1 MKKLIVL
8 LVLSALFAAQ
18 ETSAATLS
26 DNERLLPA
34 EALQQLL
41 DGNKRFAE
49 QGVVTHLDSMV
60 SIKRRLKLAQ
70 SQHPIA
76 VVLACSDS
84 RVPPELLFDMG
95 LGEIFTVRIAGNVIG
110 PHEIGSI
117 EYAVDHLGVG
127 LVIVLGHE
135 RCGAVTAAYE
145 AYVSHKESEG
155 NIGSIVESI
164 NPAISSVIKNSA
176 SGTKDA
182 MIEQCSLENIRMNA
196 GLLGTHSTIIKE
208 KLAHGSLQLI
218 SAYYDLDEGRVVV
231 IK

>member
-1 MKKLIVL
+1 M
-8 LVLSALFAAQ
+8 
-18 ETSAATLS
+18 
-26 DNERLLPA
+26 
-34 EALQQLL
+34 
-41 DGNKRFAE
+41 DGNRRFAE

-60 SIKRRLKLAQ
+60 SVKQRLKLAHA
-70 SQHPIA
+70 QHPVA

-95 LGEIFTVRIAGNVIG
+95 LGEIFTVRTAGNVIG

-117 EYAVDHLGVG
+117 EYAVEHLDVK

-182 MIEQCSLENIRMNA
+182 MIEQCSLENIHMNA

-208 KLAHGSLQLI
+208 KLAHGSLLLI
-218 SAYYDLDEGRVVV
+218 SAFYDLDDGRVVV